1 MVKRRERHPNRTPN
15 LGIGRIGGGS
25 LSEPMS
31 HVRVVPNAV
40 ERAQEEQS
48 KLESKYYFELNPYE
62 YGPLDVHPE
71 GPDGRGD

>member
-1 MVKRRERHPNRTPN
+1 MAKRQERRPNRTAEF
-15 LGIGRIGGGS
+15 GIGRIGGGPIG
-25 LSEPMS
+25 EPIS
-31 HVRVVPNAV
+31 HVRIVPNAI

-62 YGPLDVHPE
+62 YGPLDANPE